1 MGGMLVASVTYLLW
15 GFIAYRFTERRTSPR
30 GVPEPSPSSSVRA

>member
-1 MGGMLVASVTYLLW
+1 MGGMLVACVAYLLW

-30 GVPEPSPSSSVRA
+30 GVPEPAINQPARI